1 MTAQSILLDQTET
14 ELITIKIHS
23 EVHGQIWTIYTAQE
37 NSIHCNSHV
46 QTFSQVY
53 RY

>member
-1 MTAQSILLDQTET
+1 MKTQSILLNQTET
-14 ELITIKIHS
+14 ET

-37 NSIHCNSHV
+37 NSIHFNFHIH
-46 QTFSQVY
+46 TFSQAY